1 MEFVAAIEQ
10 DMHHPCRGAD
20 GRPAYDFSPHQDM
33 RGWRA
38 EKRKPMV
45 SCLAARGRLS
55 ARQLRR
61 FPESGPAFR
70 LGHRAQI
77 GRRPVAQKPKSSAS
91 SWQGLLVVPGGAP
104 MPPEYLTCVAKPA
117 GAAPRP
123 ASRRLMNA
131 PLRGRGDA
139 ECKRGLAR
147 GDKHHIVIPAQA
159 GIQDNQHG
167 TCDSGYRLSPV

>member
-55 ARQLRR
+55 ARQQQR

-70 LGHRAQI
+70 FGHCAQV
-77 GRRPVAQKPKSSAS
+77 GQRPIAPVQMSAS
-91 SWQGLLVVPGGAP
+91 SWQGLLMVPGGAP
-104 MPPEYLTCVAKPA
+104 MPPECLVATRPA
-117 GAAPRP
+117 GAAPHP
-123 ASRRLMNA
+123 AFATPRESA
-131 PLRGRGDA
+131 P
-139 ECKRGLAR
+139 
-147 GDKHHIVIPAQA
+147 
-159 GIQDNQHG
+159 
-167 TCDSGYRLSPV
+167 